1 MKRSFIREIL
11 EVIGSDTVSF
21 AGGLPDESLFPLE
34 AMQKAAADVFASP
47 ASLQYSLSA
56 GILPLR
62 EKLASY
68 YTAMGL
74 DTKPEEI
81 LITTG
86 AQQALDLISRAY
98 FRFGTVVEA
107 PAYLGALN
115 AFSANG
121 CSLNPVTL
129 EEEGLDIG
137 AFERRFAITKRAYV
151 MCDFQNPTGISY
163 SEAQREELARIAIRH
178 DGIIVEDG
186 AYMELFFEE
195 RLAPMALY
203 APHHTLHVG
212 SFSKTLAPGLRLGWI
227 RGDAALLA
235 PILALKERSDLHTST
250 LSQLLAERFWE
261 SGLFGKHLRTVR
273 STYKAKCDALAEELT
288 SQLSDF
294 RFTKPKGGMF
304 IYGRFPEWVDA
315 KELAMECLSN
325 GAVFVPGGEFYP
337 GSPLCSEARFNFTG
351 TTPEQMRR
359 GIAIIARTY
368 EAYKQRSASAEA
380 SFSII
385 AASAAEGASSFGVHN
400 KRSVYA

>member
-21 AGGLPDESLFPLE
+21 AGGLPDEKLFPLK

-47 ASLQYSLSA
+47 GALQYSVSA

-68 YTAMGL
+68 YTGMGL
-74 DTKPEEI
+74 QTGPEEI

-86 AQQALDLISRAY
+86 AQQALDLISRVY
-98 FRFGTVVEA
+98 FRSGTLVEA

-121 CSLNPVTL
+121 CSLNAVSL
-129 EEEGLDIG
+129 DDHGLDL
-137 AFERRFAITKRAYV
+137 AEFERRFAVTKRAYL

-163 SEAQREELARIAIRH
+163 SEYEREELAHMAIKY

-195 RLAPMALY
+195 RIAPMALH

-227 RGDAALLA
+227 RGDAALLQ
-235 PILALKERSDLHTST
+235 PILALKERADLHTST
-250 LSQLLAERFWE
+250 LSQLLAERFWQ
-261 SGLFGKHLRTVR
+261 SGLFGRHLRTVR
-273 STYKAKCDALAEELT
+273 ATYKAKCDALASELQT
-288 SQLSDF
+288 RLSDF

-304 IYGRFPEWVDA
+304 IYGSFPDWVDA
-315 KELAMECLSN
+315 KELAMECLKE

-337 GSPLCSEARFNFTG
+337 GSPLSPEARFNFTNAS
-351 TTPEQMRR
+351 PEEMRR
-359 GIAIIARTY
+359 GISIIARTY
-368 EAYKQRSASAEA
+368 ERYKYRKEQL
-380 SFSII
+380 
-385 AASAAEGASSFGVHN
+385 
-400 KRSVYA
+400 YA

>member
-21 AGGLPDESLFPLE
+21 AGGLPDETLFPLE
-34 AMQKAAADVFASP
+34 AMHKASQEIFASP
-47 ASLQYSLSA
+47 ASLQYSVSG

-68 YTAMGL
+68 YTGMGL
-74 DTKPEEI
+74 PTAPEEI

-86 AQQALDLISRAY
+86 AQQALDLISRTY
-98 FRFGTVVEA
+98 FRFGTLVEA

-121 CSLNPVTL
+121 CSLNPVAL
-129 EEEGLDIG
+129 DEQGLDIDL
-137 AFERRFAITKRAYV
+137 FERRFAITKRAYL

-163 SEAQREELARIAIRH
+163 SENQREELARIAIRH
-178 DGIIVEDG
+178 EGIIVEDG

-195 RLAPMALY
+195 RLHPMALY
-203 APHHTLHVG
+203 APHRTLHVG

-261 SGLFGKHLRTVR
+261 SGLFGRHLRTVR
-273 STYKAKCDALAEELT
+273 STYKAKCDALAHELI
-288 SQLSDF
+288 SQLGDF
-294 RFTKPKGGMF
+294 RFTKPNGGMF
-304 IYGRFPEWVDA
+304 IYGSFPEWVDA

-337 GSPLCSEARFNFTG
+337 GSPRSPEARFNFTG
-351 TTPEQMRR
+351 TTPEQMHR
-359 GIAIIARTY
+359 GIGIIADTY
-368 EAYKQRSASAEA
+368 EKYKHQKE
-380 SFSII
+380 
-385 AASAAEGASSFGVHN
+385 
-400 KRSVYA
+400 KRYA

>member
-1 MKRSFIREIL
+1 MYLWIKNKTTDSPTMAKKKGSPMKRSFIREIL

-34 AMQKAAADVFASP
+34 AMQKAAADVFATP
-47 ASLQYSLSA
+47 GALQYSVSA
-56 GILPLR
+56 GIPALR

-74 DTKPEEI
+74 ETKPEEI

-86 AQQALDLISRAY
+86 AQQALDLISRVY
-98 FRFGTVVEA
+98 FRFGTLVES

-121 CSLNPVTL
+121 CSLTPVRLGEKGIDL
-129 EEEGLDIG
+129 E

-151 MCDFQNPTGISY
+151 MCDFQNPTGFSY
-163 SEAQREELARIAIRH
+163 STSQREELARIAIRH
-178 DGIIVEDG
+178 EGIIVEDG

-203 APHHTLHVG
+203 APHRTLHVG

-261 SGLFGKHLRTVR
+261 SGLFGRHLRTVR
-273 STYKAKCDALAEELT
+273 ATYKGKCDALAHELET
-288 SQLSDF
+288 QLRDF

-304 IYGRFPEWVDA
+304 IYGSFPEGIDA
-315 KELAMECLSN
+315 KELAMECLKE

-337 GSPLCSEARFNFTG
+337 GAPISPEARFNFSG

-359 GIAIIARTY
+359 GIGIISRTY
-368 EAYKQRSASAEA
+368 EAYKDKKERL
-380 SFSII
+380 
-385 AASAAEGASSFGVHN
+385 
-400 KRSVYA
+400 YA

>member
-21 AGGLPDESLFPLE
+21 AGGLPDESLFPLD

-74 DTKPEEI
+74 ETKPEEI

-86 AQQALDLISRAY
+86 AQQALDLISRVY
-98 FRFGTVVEA
+98 FRFGTVVEE

-121 CSLNPVTL
+121 CSLSPVAL
-129 EEEGLDIG
+129 KEQGLDID

-151 MCDFQNPTGISY
+151 MCDFQNPTGTSY
-163 SEAQREELARIAIRH
+163 SLSQREELARIAIRH

-261 SGLFGKHLRTVR
+261 SGRFGRHLRTVR
-273 STYKAKCDALAEELT
+273 ATYKAKCDTMASELQT
-288 SQLSDF
+288 QLGDF

-304 IYGRFPEWVDA
+304 IYGSFPEWVDA
-315 KELAMECLSN
+315 KELAMECLKQ

-337 GSPLCSEARFNFTG
+337 GAPVSPEARFNFSG

-359 GIAIIARTY
+359 GIKIIADTY
-368 EAYKQRSASAEA
+368 EKYKHQKE
-380 SFSII
+380 
-385 AASAAEGASSFGVHN
+385 
-400 KRSVYA
+400 KRYA